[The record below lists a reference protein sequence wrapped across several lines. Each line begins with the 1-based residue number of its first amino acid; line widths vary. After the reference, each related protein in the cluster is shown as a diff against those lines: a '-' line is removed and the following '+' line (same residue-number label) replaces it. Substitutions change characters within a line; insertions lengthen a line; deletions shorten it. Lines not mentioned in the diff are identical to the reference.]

1 MRQAAL
7 LHLMT
12 LSSSNN
18 KKIERVQDLVQ
29 RAYRV
34 LELFGNCR
42 ATANTN
48 ASRFGSFV
56 ELQFN
61 ERGRMIGAKFLDYTL
76 DRSRVTQPQAS
87 EETNYNVLYK
97 IAQQQQTSPFLYNR
111 EAAARTAADEDQDLM
126 DLKSDMK
133 ALGIGKATWQELVN
147 ILTAILRIGNIQFGT
162 RQQDVIVKNP
172 NELEAIAQLL
182 GVEPRDIENV
192 LTYQTKLVQREM
204 ATVVLTAEQAGVQRD
219 QLAQTLYTLL
229 FSWIVEAINRKLCK
243 STFQNFIGLLDFP
256 GTSSAQSFDQFC
268 VHFANE
274 KLQQFMLSHQFQ
286 YNAGVYAEK
295 PVDRDPVTFSF
306 ASGLQITSKL
316 AACTTAEQIEAQLS
330 ECKQDPALTIK
341 RSGTFCVQHFSG
353 PVAYNVQEIASKNA
367 ETLNADYVAL
377 FKSDNCTNELAKQ
390 LFSQKVVSESQTKC
404 GTIVSAQQSSKP
416 HRSPSMRKK
425 NKRESTPKQQI
436 QTRFGQVA
444 DAIDELITTLQ
455 ETQLWW
461 VVCLRPNDLNLPK
474 SCDAKKL
481 AGQVQMYQLV
491 DLALR
496 ARHEYLVRISI
507 DEFCERYK
515 ELIEETSISDYGGQ
529 VSPSDQCHALMGVFN
544 WNVRMMVIGYDHVSL
559 SRFKLNFTLNIDI
572 YTLFFT
578 FFQVYLDSNAWTIL
592 ENQLR
597 SAEKQEQRKA
607 RSAAR
612 GIAFGKIVLDGIA
625 SVY

>member
-147 ILTAILRIGNIQFGT
+147 ILTAILRIGNIQFST

-316 AACTTAEQIEAQLS
+316 AACTTAEQIETQLS

-515 ELIEETSISDYGGQ
+515 ELIEETSISDSGGQ

-625 SVY
+625 SAY